1 MLYGS
6 TTFATLVRC
15 DDEKQLHAKKRHS
28 EEVGDRRACWIEAHK
43 TRLDHLKR
51 KFGITQI
58 FSLNIVEKRL
68 TDIGFYATINAS

>member
-1 MLYGS
+1 MLYGQPHS
-6 TTFATLVRC
+6 LRSFVMTT
-15 DDEKQLHAKKRHS
+15 KSNYMQKNRHS
-28 EEVGDRRACWIEAHK
+28 EEVGDRHACWTEAHK
-43 TRLDHLKR
+43 IRLDHLKR